1 MKKILLI
8 RNTPQALDP
17 NSYNVQEV
25 GLGKS
30 FCQMG
35 YDYDYLCFNPQN
47 PKSWT
52 FYEYNGCTA
61 RWIEKS
67 RLRWFR
73 WGINLDL
80 LDKKFLS
87 QYDIIITREYYQL
100 MTLLYA
106 LKVDNVS
113 MYSGPYY
120 NLFFNKWFSPIYDAL
135 FTKTLNKHLTCKF
148 VKSVLAK
155 DYMEKKGYTDVIN
168 VGVGLDTERFDNEH
182 NIKPETQ
189 KIVNY
194 MTENRCILYVGAL
207 SDRKN
212 YPFMLKL
219 YENILKKD
227 STIKFV
233 MIGKSKIDAISK
245 LFGKK
250 DNDYATT
257 FLNRMPQHVKA
268 GIYHVDG
275 IDNSQLKY
283 IYPLAKT
290 FVLPSKLE
298 IFGMVLPEAMYCGAP
313 VVTSKNGGST
323 TLIEGQNT
331 GVIVP
336 NFSVDEWTSAIIT
349 LMNNPDQTKLMCR
362 NAHEIIKNKYTWD
375 AIAKRMI
382 DEIEKRS

>member
-1 MKKILLI
+1 MKKILFI
-8 RNTPQALDP
+8 RNTPQAINP

-25 GLGKS
+25 GIGKS
-30 FCQMG
+30 FCRMG
-35 YDYDYLCFNPQN
+35 YNYDYVCFNPKN
-47 PKSWT
+47 PRSWT
-52 FYEYNGCTA
+52 FYEYNGCKA

-73 WGINLDL
+73 WGINLNL

-120 NLFFNKWFSPIYDAL
+120 NLFFNQWFSPIYDAL
-135 FTKTLNKHLTCKF
+135 FTRTLNNHLICKF
-148 VKSVLAK
+148 VKSALAK

-194 MTENRCILYVGAL
+194 MTNNRCILYVGAL

-219 YENILKKD
+219 YENILKND

-245 LFGKK
+245 LLGKK

-290 FVLPSKLE
+290 FILPSKLE

-336 NFSVDEWTSAIIT
+336 NFSVDEWTSSIIT